1 MKRWLLALM
10 LSSFVMASYA
20 AELVS
25 TATANNGNAGIMF
38 DVRALNATTINGLS
52 MLQDL
57 ASGVNNVS
65 IYTKSGSHVG
75 FENSPG
81 AWTLLGT
88 VPVTADGTRKQI
100 PLRFD
105 VSVPAGNLQAFFV
118 LTGDTLRYQTDG
130 VIGNVYGSDA
140 NLEILSGTGKTGFSP
155 GGNIG
160 RAIVGSVI
168 YNLAPI
174 TAIAAISGTPQST
187 TVSTAFGTPL
197 AVRVTDTGSLPVAG
211 VPVSFSAPGGASATF
226 NATTCYTD
234 VSGECSVTAIANG
247 TVGNYNV
254 EATVSGLAT
263 SAVFALMN
271 TIAAAPTPASIP
283 TLGEW
288 GLIIMSSLI
297 AILGLA
303 IARRRS

>member
-105 VSVPAGNLQAFFV
+105 VSVPAGNLQAFLYLPETPYDIKLTELLVTFTAPMRISKSCPEPARQGSTREAILAEPSLAASFTTWLRSLLLQLFQAPRRAPLFQQHSVRRSQFV
-118 LTGDTLRYQTDG
+118 LRTP
-130 VIGNVYGSDA
+130 VIF
-140 NLEILSGTGKTGFSP
+140 LSQEFQCP
-155 GGNIG
+155 
-160 RAIVGSVI
+160 
-168 YNLAPI
+168 
-174 TAIAAISGTPQST
+174 
-187 TVSTAFGTPL
+187 
-197 AVRVTDTGSLPVAG
+197 SLPR
-211 VPVSFSAPGGASATF
+211 
-226 NATTCYTD
+226 
-234 VSGECSVTAIANG
+234 
-247 TVGNYNV
+247 
-254 EATVSGLAT
+254 
-263 SAVFALMN
+263 
-271 TIAAAPTPASIP
+271 
-283 TLGEW
+283 W
-288 GLIIMSSLI
+288 
-297 AILGLA
+297 
-303 IARRRS
+303 R

>member
-1 MKRWLLALM
+1 MGVFRGSLYLPETPYDIKLTELLVTFTAPMRISKSCPEPARQGSAREAILAEPSLAASFTTWLRSLL
-10 LSSFVMASYA
+10 
-20 AELVS
+20 
-25 TATANNGNAGIMF
+25 
-38 DVRALNATTINGLS
+38 
-52 MLQDL
+52 LQL
-57 ASGVNNVS
+57 
-65 IYTKSGSHVG
+65 
-75 FENSPG
+75 F
-81 AWTLLGT
+81 
-88 VPVTADGTRKQI
+88 
-100 PLRFD
+100 
-105 VSVPAGNLQAFFV
+105 QA
-118 LTGDTLRYQTDG
+118 
-130 VIGNVYGSDA
+130 
-140 NLEILSGTGKTGFSP
+140 P
-155 GGNIG
+155 
-160 RAIVGSVI
+160 
-168 YNLAPI
+168 
-174 TAIAAISGTPQST
+174 PQST

-226 NATTCYTD
+226 SATTCYTD